1 MILVAGGTG
10 TLGTPLVRRL
20 SDRGLPVRVL
30 TRDPARA
37 AALPGGVEVVTGDLR
52 DSAAVAAAVHGAT
65 TVVSAVHGFVGPGK
79 PSPEAIDRDANRA
92 LIQAAAAAGVQHL
105 ILVSVLG
112 AAPDHPMSLHRAKHA
127 AEQALRASGLAWTIL
142 RPAAYLETWIA
153 ITGAKLADKGQAL
166 VFGPGRNPI
175 NFVSA
180 HDVAAVVDLAV
191 HDRSLRGQVL
201 EVGGPENLTFTQL
214 AERLVTASGRPGR
227 IRHVPLAML
236 RAMSLLARPVSPTF
250 ARQAQAA
257 VVMNTTDMTLDTSTI
272 RDRLPTIPATTLDAV
287 IRRQPPL
294 EVPGARGD
302 APSRSGKPPPLPSSS
317 KPPASST
324 G

>member
-10 TLGTPLVRRL
+10 TLGTQLVRRL

-37 AALPGGVEVVTGDLR
+37 AHLPGSVEVLTGDLR

-65 TVVSAVHGFVGPGK
+65 TVVSAVHGFAGLGK

-92 LIQAAAAAGVQHL
+92 LIRAAADADVQHL
-105 ILVSVLG
+105 VLVSVLG

-127 AEQALRASGLAWTIL
+127 AEQALQTSGLAWTII
-142 RPAAYLETWIA
+142 RPTAYLETWIA
-153 ITGAKLADKGQAL
+153 ITGAKLADDGQAL

-191 HDRSLRGQVL
+191 CDRSLRGQLL
-201 EVGGPENLTFTQL
+201 ELGGPENLTFTQL
-214 AERLVTASGRPGR
+214 AERLITASGRPGR
-227 IRHVPLAML
+227 IRHIPLAML
-236 RAMSLLARPVSPTF
+236 RALSLLARPVSPAF

-272 RDRLPTIPATTLDAV
+272 RDRLPTIPATTLEAV
-287 IRRQPPL
+287 IRRQPTL
-294 EVPGARGD
+294 EVPGAGGD
-302 APSRSGKPPPLPSSS
+302 APIRSGKQAPLPSSS

>member
-10 TLGTPLVRRL
+10 TLGTQLVRRL

-37 AALPGGVEVVTGDLR
+37 AHLPGSVEVLTGDLR

-65 TVVSAVHGFVGPGK
+65 TVVSAVHGFAGLGK

-92 LIQAAAAAGVQHL
+92 LIQAAADADVQHL
-105 ILVSVLG
+105 VLVSVLG

-127 AEQALRASGLAWTIL
+127 AEQALQASGLAWTII
-142 RPAAYLETWIA
+142 RPTAYLETWIA
-153 ITGAKLADKGQAL
+153 ITAAKLADDGQAL

-180 HDVAAVVDLAV
+180 HDVAAVLDPAV
-191 HDRSLRGQVL
+191 CDRSLRGQLL

-227 IRHVPLAML
+227 IRHIPLAML
-236 RAMSLLARPVSPTF
+236 RALSLLARPVSPTF

-272 RDRLPTIPATTLDAV
+272 RDQLPTIPATTLDEV
-287 IRRQPPL
+287 IRRQPTL
-294 EVPGARGD
+294 EIPSARGE
-302 APSRSGKPPPLPSSS
+302 APSRSGKQAPFPSSS

>member
-10 TLGTPLVRRL
+10 TLGSQVVRL
-20 SDRGLPVRVL
+20 LLERGEPVRVL

-37 AALPGGVEVVTGDLR
+37 ADLPDAVQVLTGDLR
-52 DSAAVAAAVHGAT
+52 DPAAVTAAVRGCA

-92 LIQAAAAAGVQHL
+92 LIRAAADAGVQHL
-105 ILVSVLG
+105 VLVSVLG

-127 AEQALRASGLAWTIL
+127 AEQDLRASGLAWTTI

-153 ITGAKLADKGQAL
+153 ITGAKLASNGQAL
-166 VFGPGRNPI
+166 VFGPGCNPI

-180 HDVAAVVDLAV
+180 HDVAAVVDLV
-191 HDRSLRGQVL
+191 IHDRSLRGRLV

-214 AERLVTASGRPGR
+214 AERLITASGRPGR
-227 IRHVPLAML
+227 IRHIPLPLL
-236 RAMSLLARPVSPTF
+236 RALSVLARPVSPAF

-272 RDRLPTIPATTLDAV
+272 RDRLPTIPATTLDEV